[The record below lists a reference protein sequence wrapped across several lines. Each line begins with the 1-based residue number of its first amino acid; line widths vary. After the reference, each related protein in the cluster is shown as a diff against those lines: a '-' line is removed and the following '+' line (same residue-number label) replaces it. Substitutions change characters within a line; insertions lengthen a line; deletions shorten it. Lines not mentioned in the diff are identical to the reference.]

1 MFSMIG
7 VFIGGGIGSVLR
19 WLICCK
25 ITSHWGTMIVNILG
39 AFLIGCAYT
48 YFQKC
53 LADNSSL
60 KLFVMTGLLGGF
72 TTFSTYLLNF
82 STLINSN
89 QDFEAFIYLLLSII
103 IGLIALMFGMKC
115 MNVLSI

>member
-1 MFSMIG
+1 MYSILG
-7 VFIGGGIGSVLR
+7 VFLGGGVGSALR

-25 ITSHWGTMIVNILG
+25 VNSHWGTMIVNILG

-48 YFQKC
+48 YFQKH
-53 LADNSSL
+53 LADNTNL

-82 STLINSN
+82 STLISENN
-89 QDFEAFIYLLLSII
+89 QLEAFSYLLLSII
-103 IGLIALMFGMKC
+103 IGLIALTLGIKC
-115 MNVLSI
+115 MNLLG